1 MTEPTAKT
9 ASRPISPHLQV
20 YKPQITSVL
29 SILHRITGVLL
40 SVFAVGWLV
49 WLICLNRGQHQLQ
62 AFIELVSSTP
72 GKLVVLLACW
82 ALFYHLLNGIRH
94 LIWDAGYGL
103 EMDTARRSGWIV
115 VILSLILTTVAGGY
129 WL

>member
-1 MTEPTAKT
+1 MTERTAKT
-9 ASRPISPHLQV
+9 LSRPMSPHLQV

-40 SVFAVGWLV
+40 SVFAIGWLA
-49 WLICLNRGQHQLQ
+49 WLICLNRGEHELQTFNQLLGS
-62 AFIELVSSTP
+62 IP
-72 GKLVVLLACW
+72 GSIVAMLACW

-94 LIWDAGYGL
+94 LIWDTGRWL
-103 EMDTARRSGWIV
+103 QLDTARRSGWAV
-115 VILSLILTTVAGGY
+115 VILSLLLTAIAGGY